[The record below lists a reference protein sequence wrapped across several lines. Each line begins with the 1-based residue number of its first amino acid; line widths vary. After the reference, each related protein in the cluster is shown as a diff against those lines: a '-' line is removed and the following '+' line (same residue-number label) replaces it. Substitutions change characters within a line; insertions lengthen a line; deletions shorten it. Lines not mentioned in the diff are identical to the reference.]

1 MKIYFTNQIHQL
13 DEHLEVLKSKPVVQY
28 DKHKLI
34 EKTTSISIQTAKSL
48 QELDFDFFF
57 NYRIFPSNILIFKTQ
72 WAVENRAMKVGDTIV
87 QQAFLPP
94 ISSFSQKVIFGVRIS
109 EVINEANLKRFSYE
123 TLEGHVE
130 KGISSFSITAENG
143 TIKFSIHTYS
153 EPGNML
159 TKFIGPILTLPYQA
173 YCTRKALQ
181 QVKKQIVQQ

>member
-1 MKIYFTNQIHQL
+1 M
-13 DEHLEVLKSKPVVQY
+13 QY

-34 EKTTSISIQTAKSL
+34 EKTTSIHIKTTKIF

-57 NYRIFPSNILIFKTQ
+57 NYRIFPSNILTFKTQ
-72 WAVENRAMKVGDTIV
+72 WVTENRPMKVGDTIV

-123 TLEGHVE
+123 TIEGHVE
-130 KGISSFSITAENG
+130 KGISSFSITAESD

-153 EPGNML
+153 EPGNLL
-159 TKFIGPILTLPYQA
+159 TRVLGPILTLPYQA
-173 YCTRKALQ
+173 YCTRKALK
-181 QVKKQIVQQ
+181 QVKQQIEQQ